1 MAADPE
7 PIRAIYAALAAG
19 DVGPL
24 VDLLDAEVEW
34 NEQEGAPV
42 VAGTF
47 RGRAAV
53 LAEVLLRIPE
63 VWEEVR
69 IDPRDF
75 VAAGDR
81 VFVTGRLSVRAR
93 GTGARADVPFV
104 HVWTLRDGRIVAWD
118 GHTDTAMLQAAR
130 VSR

>member
-1 MAADPE
+1 MAADQE

-24 VDLLDAEVEW
+24 VDLLDPEIDW

-47 RGRAAV
+47 HGRAAV
-53 LAEVLLRIPE
+53 LADVLLRIPE

-69 IDPRDF
+69 IAPSEF

-81 VFVTGRLSVRAR
+81 VFVIGRLAVRAK
-93 GTGARADVPFV
+93 GTGGRADVPFV
-104 HVWTLRDGRIVAWD
+104 HVWTMRDGRIVAWD
-118 GHTDTAMLQAAR
+118 GHTDTALLQAAR